1 MGTRR
6 AGELRGELRMG
17 EWQSGQQRGLP
28 WPPPHLAPSPELAGP
43 APPPDSASPWGEGGG
58 GQWDF
63 AGARKARAAAAAA
76 AQRRGDSP
84 SDEGGGGGGGG
95 GSGGSG
101 GGGGG
106 GGSGGGGSGGGGGG
120 AAARASYR
128 LDAWAQVV
136 GGLGLHDWLLLRV
149 LRPDELAP
157 LQPEDPGE
165 YGAAPAW
172 RSREDWTA
180 F

>member
-1 MGTRR
+1 MGTRW
-6 AGELRGELRMG
+6 AGELCGELRMG

-95 GSGGSG
+95 GGSGGSG
-101 GGGGG
+101 GGGGQQAHPLG
-106 GGSGGGGSGGGGGG
+106 RGVPAALPHGTLAR
-120 AAARASYR
+120 AAAA
-128 LDAWAQVV
+128 AWEAKEAQ
-136 GGLGLHDWLLLRV
+136 GR
-149 LRPDELAP
+149 
-157 LQPEDPGE
+157 
-165 YGAAPAW
+165 
-172 RSREDWTA
+172 T
-180 F
+180 

>member
-1 MGTRR
+1 M
-6 AGELRGELRMG
+6 
-17 EWQSGQQRGLP
+17 
-28 WPPPHLAPSPELAGP
+28 
-43 APPPDSASPWGEGGG
+43 
-58 GQWDF
+58 
-63 AGARKARAAAAAA
+63 
-76 AQRRGDSP
+76 
-84 SDEGGGGGGGG
+84 
-95 GSGGSG
+95 
-101 GGGGG
+101 
-106 GGSGGGGSGGGGGG
+106 
-120 AAARASYR
+120 
-128 LDAWAQVV
+128 

>member
-1 MGTRR
+1 MWR
-6 AGELRGELRMG
+6 EVVPQVRG
-17 EWQSGQQRGLP
+17 SGLVSRT
-28 WPPPHLAPSPELAGP
+28 
-43 APPPDSASPWGEGGG
+43 
-58 GQWDF
+58 
-63 AGARKARAAAAAA
+63 RAACA
-76 AQRRGDSP
+76 
-84 SDEGGGGGGGG
+84 
-95 GSGGSG
+95 
-101 GGGGG
+101 
-106 GGSGGGGSGGGGGG
+106 SGGGGGG

>member
-1 MGTRR
+1 MDTRW

-28 WPPPHLAPSPELAGP
+28 WPPPHLAPPPELAGP

-76 AQRRGDSP
+76 AQRRGDLP
-84 SDEGGGGGGGG
+84 SEE
-95 GSGGSG
+95 GSG
-101 GGGGG
+101 GGGG
-106 GGSGGGGSGGGGGG
+106 GGGGGG

-128 LDAWAQVV
+128 LDVWAQVV